1 MLNPTRK
8 IQLANLPI
16 QIAIEEKQEMV
27 LDGLERK
34 EDLQIAIEDQQEM
47 GLDGLE
53 VEDKYLM
60 KIGGC
65 RGIVN
70 LDDLEIKR
78 TSAEHQASW
87 LQSVEAARNAFLS
100 RRQQAQA
107 ARWRN
112 QQSQDRDVYVTSY
125 LFSGAR

>member
-1 MLNPTRK
+1 MTMLNPTRK

-65 RGIVN
+65 
-70 LDDLEIKR
+70 LESSISMIWK
-78 TSAEHQASW
+78 
-87 LQSVEAARNAFLS
+87 
-100 RRQQAQA
+100 
-107 ARWRN
+107 
-112 QQSQDRDVYVTSY
+112 
-125 LFSGAR
+125 